1 MRSMTSNQVSGDA
14 LIDAAEHGETVVVT
28 RDGVPIGEF
37 VPRPATAP
45 EPTTIA
51 ERLAELER
59 KYPPDPEFGDLLEE
73 IHRELNESG
82 GEVRE
87 W

>member
-1 MRSMTSNQVSGDA
+1 MTSTQVSGDA
-14 LIDAAEHGETVVVT
+14 LIDAAEHGETVIVT
-28 RDGVPIGEF
+28 RDGVPIGDF
-37 VPRPATAP
+37 VPRP
-45 EPTTIA
+45 PTTLEGTTVA
-51 ERLAELER
+51 ERLAELDE

-87 W
+87 WS